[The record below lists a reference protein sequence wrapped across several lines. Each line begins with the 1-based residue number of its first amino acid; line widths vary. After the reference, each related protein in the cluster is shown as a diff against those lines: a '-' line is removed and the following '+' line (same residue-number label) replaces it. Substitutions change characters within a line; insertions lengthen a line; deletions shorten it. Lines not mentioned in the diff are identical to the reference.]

1 MTETDRLTAI
11 PRRRVA
17 VDYDLHA
24 ADASGDPWN
33 SIGKVLRAER
43 EIRLNRTVNVHDLG
57 LDAYWTDLVCLLQIY
72 GHYKRREGRKIDP
85 LRKLSESCV

>member
-1 MTETDRLTAI
+1 M
-11 PRRRVA
+11 PP
-17 VDYDLHA
+17 
-24 ADASGDPWN
+24 GDPWN

-85 LRKLSESCV
+85 LRKALSSRVYDIFVDQKKRAAIQ